1 MATITRK
8 TTTPDN
14 NENIKYQNFINCG
27 LEVLEIETQ
36 ELKNLIHKIDEKFAA
51 ACELIIN
58 CKGRVI
64 VTGIGKSGHIGKK
77 IAATLASTGTPAF
90 FVHPAEALHG
100 DCGMIMTDDVILALS
115 YSGETEEILKMTP
128 LIKRLGLPFITL
140 TGAPSSQLATHASIN
155 IDVSVEKEA
164 CILGLAP
171 TASTTAALA
180 MGDAI
185 AISILKARGFTAEDF
200 ARSHPGG
207 KLGRKLL
214 IKVSDIMRTK
224 DDIPRIS
231 EEASLTNT
239 IIEMSKKR
247 LGMVLLFKGNNQRAL
262 SGIFTDGDLRRILEK
277 GLDVRDTIVRD
288 IMTTNFKT
296 ISPDMLAVEALRLME
311 HFKINGFPVVDEHN
325 NLIGAFNM
333 HDLLQAGVV

>member
-1 MATITRK
+1 
-8 TTTPDN
+8 
-14 NENIKYQNFINCG
+14 
-27 LEVLEIETQ
+27 VLEIETQ
-36 ELKNLIHKIDEKFAA
+36 ALTNLLPKIDEKFAV
-51 ACELIIN
+51 ACELIMN

-64 VTGIGKSGHIGKK
+64 ITGMGKSGHIGKK

-100 DCGMIMTDDVILALS
+100 DCGMIIANDVILAIS
-115 YSGETEEILKMTP
+115 YSGETEEILKMVP
-128 LIKRLGLPFITL
+128 LIKRLGLSFITL
-140 TGAPSSQLATHASIN
+140 TGVPNSQLAKLASIN

-164 CILGLAP
+164 CVLGLAP
-171 TASTTAALA
+171 TASTTTALA

-185 AISILKARGFTAEDF
+185 AISILKVRGFTAEDF

-214 IKVSDIMRTK
+214 IKISDLMRTK
-224 DDIPRIS
+224 DNIPRIS
-231 EEASLTNT
+231 ENSSLTDT

-247 LGMVLLFKGNNQRAL
+247 LGMVLLFKNNNQRVL
-262 SGIFTDGDLRRILEK
+262 SGVFTDGDLRRVLEK
-277 GLDVRDTIVRD
+277 GLDVRTIIIKDV
-288 IMTTNFKT
+288 MTTNFKT
-296 ISPDMLAVEALRLME
+296 ISSDMLAVEALRLME

-333 HDLLQAGVV
+333 HDLLQAGVA